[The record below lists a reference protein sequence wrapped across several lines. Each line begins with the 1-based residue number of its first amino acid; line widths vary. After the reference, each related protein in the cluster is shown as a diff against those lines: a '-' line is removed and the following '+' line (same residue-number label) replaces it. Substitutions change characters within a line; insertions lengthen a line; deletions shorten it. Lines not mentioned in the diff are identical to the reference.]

1 MAVLSVAEKPAPY
14 SEDALASL
22 WSRAHTLVD
31 ALVTRDGRRL
41 RVVYPGRQSAAAGP
55 DFRDAVLLT
64 EDGKSLSGDV
74 ELHTEAPG
82 WYSHAHHTDPNYNG
96 VVLHVVFLPK
106 GHESTSLQSGM
117 SAPVAALDISGV
129 AFHTALDASQPL
141 PTLRIFDDDVGIDVD
156 ICEALDAAGDARFLA
171 KSKGFA
177 MDMQRSDA
185 DEVVYLALM
194 DALGYASNRKPF
206 RTLAQRVPYRSLA
219 ALRTEPPSVR
229 LAALKAMLLGA
240 SGLMRRLER
249 ICPDEDAVELRRMR
263 RHLRKVR
270 AVRQSDWR
278 LFRLRP
284 ANHPLRRIVG
294 AAHILE
300 RCLDRGVAATLA
312 GDLLDGGVRAL
323 SKRLEAPPY
332 IGRGRAR
339 DMLVNVAL
347 PFLHAYASAGV
358 RLPHR
363 AHKDAGMDDMDAL
376 RQVARDCYAAHPA
389 LQENEITREMRRIC
403 GIDRKV
409 RLKARQQQGL
419 MHLYN
424 TRVRRA
430 TELNGR

>member
-1 MAVLSVAEKPAPY
+1 MVVLSVAEKPAPY

-64 EDGKSLSGDV
+64 EDGNTLSGDV

-129 AFHTALDASQPL
+129 AFYTAPDAPQPL
-141 PTLRIFDDDVGIDVD
+141 PTLRIFDDDVD

-194 DALGYASNRKPF
+194 DALGYAYNRKPF

-219 ALRTEPPSVR
+219 ALRTEPSSVR

-249 ICPDEDAVELRRMR
+249 ICPDENAVELRRMR
-263 RHLRKVR
+263 RRLRKVR

-294 AAHILE
+294 AAYILE

-323 SKRLEAPPY
+323 SKRLETPPY

-339 DMLVNVAL
+339 DVLVNVAF

-358 RLPHR
+358 RSPHR
-363 AHKDAGMDDMDAL
+363 AHKDSGVEDIATL

-403 GIDRKV
+403 GIGRKV
-409 RLKARQQQGL
+409 RLTARQQQGL

-424 TRVRRA
+424 TRVRRTA
-430 TELNGR
+430 GLNGR